1 MKINFLT
8 TKLSGLTGGVIYD
21 EELYNRLLQRF
32 PGQVSLIED
41 QNFGDEF
48 KGITPNFRRYA
59 QVYKKHAKELLECD
73 YLIINSRLYTRFI
86 TFPWTINPSCKVM
99 LIHHHF
105 NFMTHSGILKIIHK
119 YFEINFLI
127 RADCLITPN
136 PYTKDTIVK
145 LGLKNRI
152 ALLEAYI
159 NKETH
164 TDFKHKKDVI
174 SFIGTVEPRKGL
186 HYGIPAFKRFVEK
199 HPSYQFKIA
208 GTLKANNYINKLKR
222 IVKDLDLENNV
233 VFLGRVNEKQK
244 DELYKESKCFLFP
257 SQNEGY
263 GWVLIEAMSYGLP
276 VIAFDNTAMPY
287 TVNNGNGR
295 IVKNKDIAAMG
306 KALAEII
313 DSQKLYNDLAN
324 GAIATVKELPS
335 KEQISLEYND
345 FFDTLSD
352 SIK

>member
-8 TKLSGLTGGVIYD
+8 TNLSGLTGGVIYD

-32 PGQVSLIED
+32 PGQVNLIED
-41 QNFGDEF
+41 LNFRDEF
-48 KGITPNFRRYA
+48 AGVSPNFRRYNK
-59 QVYKKHAKELLECD
+59 VYRKHAKKILDCD
-73 YLIINSRLYTRFI
+73 YLIINSRLYTRFVN
-86 TFPWTINPSCKVM
+86 FPWNINPKCKIM

-105 NFMTHSGILKIIHK
+105 NFMTHSGILKMVHK
-119 YFEINFLI
+119 YFEMNFL
-127 RADCLITPN
+127 RRSNCLITPN
-136 PYTKDTIVK
+136 PYTKDTIK
-145 LGLKNRI
+145 SLGLKNHV

-164 TDFKHKKDVI
+164 IDYKHKKDII
-174 SFIGTVEPRKGL
+174 SFIGTIEPRKGL
-186 HYGIPAFKRFVEK
+186 HYGIQAFKRFVEK

-208 GTLKANNYINKLKR
+208 GTLKAGKYTNKLKKM
-222 IVKDLDLENNV
+222 VKELDLENKV
-233 VFLGRVNEKQK
+233 MFMGRVNEKQK

-295 IVKNKDIAAMG
+295 IIKNKDIAAMG
-306 KALAEII
+306 NALGEII
-313 DSQKLYNDLAN
+313 DHQKLYDALVD
-324 GAIATVKELPS
+324 GAIATVKGLPS
-335 KEQISLEYND
+335 EKQISFEYD
-345 FFDTLSD
+345 KFFDSLSE
-352 SIK
+352 SME